1 MKKAW
6 AQTQKTHQG
15 FTIVELLIVIVVIG
29 ILAAITIVAYNNVQQ
44 RANNTSRI
52 AAAKHVQSM
61 IHAYKV
67 TYGTYPSTGARCLTV
82 DNLCT
87 NFSGTVLT
95 ADNSA
100 VITELR
106 KVGSVINSVPRIGTH
121 YGIYYDYYTPR
132 TYNGEKIPLLMMYWL
147 EGDNQQCQ
155 LADTVVGLPATPEE
169 PNKFGTST
177 TGYTTTGS
185 GRTACWVSI

>member
-1 MKKAW
+1 MQKVW
-6 AQTQKTHQG
+6 ARKQTG

-29 ILAAITIVAYNNVQQ
+29 ILAAITIVTYNGVQQ

-52 AAAKHVQSM
+52 AAAKHTQNVLR
-61 IHAYKV
+61 AYK
-67 TYGTYPSTGARCLTV
+67 TTFDTYPSTGARCLTT
-82 DNLCT
+82 DNVCT
-87 NFSGTVLT
+87 DYNGTVLT

-100 VITELR
+100 ILTEMRKSGAVID
-106 KVGSVINSVPRIGTH
+106 SVPKTGSY
-121 YGIYYDYYTPR
+121 YGIYYDYYLPR
-132 TYNGEKIPLLMMYWL
+132 TFNAEKIPLLMMYWL

-155 LADTVVGLPATPEE
+155 LANTVVGLPATPEE

-177 TGYTTTGS
+177 TGYTSTGG